1 MERNSGFFSKIEV
14 PEAPG
19 RGSEKSWAPK
29 RVWKRSGT
37 DFFSIFLFFWI
48 LVLVVPSWKSIKN
61 LLKIDSEGFWFLE
74 PILNQIVSKFCS
86 IFLFL
91 DPNFV
96 DFGSKFLKK
105 FEIFEAG
112 LTVSF
117 PKRCGTNFCMIFN
130 AFLCFVRDV
139 F

>member
-1 MERNSGFFSKIEV
+1 MDLAIFSQ
-14 PEAPG
+14 
-19 RGSEKSWAPK
+19 
-29 RVWKRSGT
+29 
-37 DFFSIFLFFWI
+37 FSRFWI
-48 LVLVVPSWKSIKN
+48 QILSI
-61 LLKIDSEGFWFLE
+61 
-74 PILNQIVSKFCS
+74 
-86 IFLFL
+86 L

-117 PKRCGTNFCMIFN
+117 PKRCGTNFCRIFN